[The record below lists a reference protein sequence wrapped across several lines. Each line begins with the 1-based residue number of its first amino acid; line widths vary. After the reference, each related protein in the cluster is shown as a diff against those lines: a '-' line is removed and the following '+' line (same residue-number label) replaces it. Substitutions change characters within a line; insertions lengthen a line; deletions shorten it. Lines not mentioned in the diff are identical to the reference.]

1 MKFVSCFNK
10 IERITEN
17 EKVDWT
23 EKKEEC
29 SES

>member
-23 EKKEEC
+23 EKKGRVL
-29 SES
+29 